1 MSQLPIS
8 LCMVVRNEA
17 HRLAPMVAFHRP
29 LVSEVVVV
37 VQQSADATLKAAQ
50 ACANVVLEH
59 PAYGYCEASRQAA
72 GDAARFDVHLVLDAD
87 ELLTPAAIAALPE
100 LVEQAYAARSGFR
113 LRRTTYLDGAHQ
125 HTGDAHHRLVHRS
138 NVRYLDEIHTE
149 PQGDWRRIPTWPEVA
164 ILHTK
169 ARTEQLRDDARVNAL
184 LTTGALKGDPL
195 RAQKLP
201 LQHRLAAILPSTQ
214 PAWADIPGWLTPREA
229 DHLCTLAAR
238 GGTVVEIGTYRGRSA
253 VALGLG
259 CRAAGG
265 HLTTIDMFSGDP
277 AVAGSGP
284 DDQLAAY
291 EALEAFGLL
300 QDRTVTVRRERSTDA
315 ALAWRVW
322 RGLGGEV
329 PHIDL
334 LFIDGDHSYTGVVMD
349 VAAWWPLL
357 RPGATV
363 CFHDH
368 QHGHGDGVVR
378 AVKELIDSGRAV
390 WRAQVDGM
398 AEVQHAG

>member
-1 MSQLPIS
+1 MTEQPIS
-8 LCMVVRNEA
+8 LCMVVCNEA

-29 LVSEVVVV
+29 LVSEVVIV
-37 VQQSADATLKAAQ
+37 VQQSADATLEMARELAD
-50 ACANVVLEH
+50 VVIEH

-72 GDAARFDVHLVLDAD
+72 SDAARHDVQLILDAD

-125 HTGDAHHRLVHRS
+125 WTGDAHHRLVHRA

-149 PQGDWRRIPTWPEVA
+149 PQGDWGRIPTWPGLA

-169 ARTEQLRDDARVNAL
+169 ASAEQLRDDARVNAL
-184 LTTGALKGDPL
+184 LTTGALRDDRL

-201 LQHRLAAILPSTQ
+201 LQHRLAAILPSAQ
-214 PAWADIPGWLTPREA
+214 PGWADIPGWLTPHEA

-259 CRAAGG
+259 ARAAGG
-265 HLTTIDMFSGDP
+265 HVTTFDIFSGDP

-284 DDQLAAY
+284 EDEDAAGRALA
-291 EALEAFGLL
+291 AFGLYRHVDVL
-300 QDRTVTVRRERSTDA
+300 RYSSADA
-315 ALAWRVW
+315 AVW
-322 RGLGGEV
+322 WDE
-329 PHIDL
+329 PIDL
-334 LFIDGDHSYTGVVMD
+334 LFIDGGHDYASVAAD
-349 VAAWWPLL
+349 IAAWWPHL

-378 AVKELIDSGRAV
+378 AVAELLASGRAV

>member
-1 MSQLPIS
+1 VKQPIS
-8 LCMVVRNEA
+8 LCIVARNEA

-29 LVSEVVVV
+29 LVSEVVIV
-37 VQQSADATLKAAQ
+37 VQASSDATLEVAR
-50 ACANVVLEH
+50 ACADVVIEH

-72 GDAARFDVHLVLDAD
+72 SDAARFDVHLVLDVD

-125 HTGDAHHRLVHRS
+125 WTGDAHHRLVHRA

-149 PQGDWRRIPTWPEVA
+149 PQGDWGRIPTWDEVA

-169 ARTEQLRDDARVNAL
+169 TSAEQLRDDARVNAL
-184 LTTGALKGDPL
+184 LTTGALKTDPL

-201 LQHRLAAILPSTQ
+201 LQHRLAAILPSAQ

-238 GGTVVEIGTYRGRSA
+238 GGVVVEIGTYRGRSA

-259 CRAAGG
+259 ARAAGAFF
-265 HLTTIDMFSGDP
+265 LTVDMFLGDP

-284 DDQLAAY
+284 NDQVHAMRN
-291 EALEAFGLL
+291 LEDFGLT
-300 QDRTVTVRRERSTDA
+300 DVVVWNDTSVAAAHHWRS
-315 ALAWRVW
+315 
-322 RGLGGEV
+322 G
-329 PHIDL
+329 PIDL
-334 LFIDGDHSYTGVVMD
+334 LFIDGDHSYAGVAAD
-349 VAAWWPLL
+349 IAAWWPHL

-378 AVKELIDSGRAV
+378 AVKELIASGRAV